1 MSQDIKKYRNWVRQ
15 GHQSRSAAF
24 YYLGKA
30 ILEELGEEKGTE
42 IIIKQV
48 KEMGKAS
55 GLNRRITLENKGL
68 ENSLENYSASA
79 KAFSDVVSFAWE
91 SEVKKRTPVEII
103 REFTYCPI
111 AEGFKNLG
119 EEGVKIG
126 ELFCKYIDDAV
137 VQEYN
142 PDYVCERES
151 SLNLEGLCTLHFKK
165 KQ

>member
-1 MSQDIKKYRNWVRQ
+1 MSQEIENYRTWVRQ
-15 GHQSRSAAF
+15 GQQSRSAAF

-30 ILEELGEEKGTE
+30 ILDILGEEKGTE
-42 IIIKQV
+42 LIIKQV

-55 GLNRRITLENKGL
+55 GLNRRKTLENQGL
-68 ENSLENYSASA
+68 ENSLENYSESA
-79 KAFSDVVSFAWE
+79 KTFSNMVTFAWE
-91 SEVKKRTPVEII
+91 SEVKKASPDEVVK
-103 REFTYCPI
+103 EFTYCPI

-142 PDYVCERES
+142 PDYMCVRES
-151 SLNLEGLCTLHFKK
+151 SLNLEGVCRLHFKHK
-165 KQ
+165 E